1 MGIISMI
8 ELYKASKI
16 FEFEM
21 DPVTGTLYSDWKHQ
35 MASDAGLV
43 LTDAFRHKKIQYL
56 EVYYVADGKMQ
67 PFKRQI

>member
-21 DPVTGTLYSDWKHQ
+21 DSVTGTLYSD
-35 MASDAGLV
+35 
-43 LTDAFRHKKIQYL
+43 
-56 EVYYVADGKMQ
+56 
-67 PFKRQI
+67 